1 MESLGG
7 RGTKT
12 ILVRKLRCAILPS
25 GPNESPTSSSS
36 FLDWE
41 GVLISVERGGH
52 VSMMYQQCVR
62 KALDKSPCAKSNKV
76 LWLPRAL
83 Y

>member
-25 GPNESPTSSSS
+25 GTNESPTSSSS

-52 VSMMYQQCVR
+52 VSMMYQQCVG

-76 LWLPRAL
+76 PWLPRAL

>member
-25 GPNESPTSSSS
+25 GTNESPTSSSS
-36 FLDWE
+36 FLEWE
-41 GVLISVERGGH
+41 GVLISVE
-52 VSMMYQQCVR
+52 VVT
-62 KALDKSPCAKSNKV
+62 
-76 LWLPRAL
+76 
-83 Y
+83 